1 MSAKG
6 CSMDQVDD
14 VWMRRLLQ
22 ISSDIHHRMGE
33 VCKLRELVRQAE
45 AAKYGEAPTEP
56 VVEDNELRALS
67 DI

>member
-1 MSAKG
+1 
-6 CSMDQVDD
+6 MDQVDD

-33 VCKLRELVRQAE
+33 VYKLRELVRQAE
-45 AAKYGEAPTEP
+45 AAKYGEAPTGP